1 MEQIEPQ
8 PSAPLLLAGTIFAFT
23 PVPLQRVRA
32 DGWTPLAQERFI
44 RALEV
49 MGSVR
54 AALRAVGISRNSAYK
69 LRERPGADSFAR
81 AWDAALDFGRS
92 RAFDVMLDRAMNGIT
107 TIRIRQSGHIDISGG
122 PDLAILRGA
131 MQEEPPPGTRVA
143 DKVADKVT
151 RVTP

>member
-1 MEQIEPQ
+1 MEQTEPQ
-8 PSAPLLLAGTIFAFT
+8 PPAPLLLAGTIFAFT

-69 LRERPGADSFAR
+69 LRERPGAESFAR
-81 AWDAALDFGRS
+81 AWDTALDCGRS

-107 TIRIRQSGHIDISGG
+107 TIRIRQGGHIDISGG

-131 MQEEPPPGTRVA
+131 MQEEPPPGAKTA
-143 DKVADKVT
+143 DKMT